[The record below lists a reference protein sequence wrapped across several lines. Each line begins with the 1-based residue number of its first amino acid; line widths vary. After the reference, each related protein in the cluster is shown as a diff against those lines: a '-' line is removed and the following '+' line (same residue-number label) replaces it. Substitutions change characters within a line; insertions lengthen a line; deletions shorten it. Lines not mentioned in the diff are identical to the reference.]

1 MGGGCG
7 GSGRVP
13 AGGGDPGVD
22 GTKGGGGR
30 ATPIRVVPG
39 RVGMVLTKPAARK
52 LSANRAGRTNKVKAL
67 LAKLDSKGRV
77 KG

>member
-1 MGGGCG
+1 VM
-7 GSGRVP
+7 
-13 AGGGDPGVD
+13 
-22 GTKGGGGR
+22 

>member
-1 MGGGCG
+1 M
-7 GSGRVP
+7 
-13 AGGGDPGVD
+13 
-22 GTKGGGGR
+22 

-39 RVGMVLTKPAARK
+39 RVGMVLTKPAASK